1 LAFRRLPYA
10 HDSSTAHF
18 LESSQ
23 LPRPRPIKRL
33 NDEIKRRTEVAG
45 IFSNEDVITRLVGG
59 SA

>member
-1 LAFRRLPYA
+1 
-10 HDSSTAHF
+10 
-18 LESSQ
+18 

-33 NDEIKRRTEVAG
+33 NDEIKRRTEVVG